1 VSRDAARLIRRVGQ
15 TTQQSESE
23 VLGAQAGALRNPNE
37 HAGAKFFVVVEGKHE
52 IWPALA

>member
-1 VSRDAARLIRRVGQ
+1 MLGVGP

-52 IWPALA
+52 IWPVLP